1 MLLKALFLLIILFYV
16 VRATRSLLRA
26 VRNDPTARP
35 PGELHREPSR
45 PGGRQ
50 TSTDERS
57 RSEENV
63 EDAKWVD
70 L

>member
-1 MLLKALFLLIILFYV
+1 MVLKALFLLIILFYI

-26 VRNDPTARP
+26 VRNDTAAP
-35 PGELHREPSR
+35 PRSELHREPAPP
-45 PGGRQ
+45 PGWQ
-50 TSTDERS
+50 TSTNGERS
-57 RSEENV
+57 DDKNV

>member
-1 MLLKALFLLIILFYV
+1 MVLKALFLLIILFYI

-26 VRNDPTARP
+26 VRNDPPERP
-35 PGELHREPSR
+35 RSELNREPQPPSGWR
-45 PGGRQ
+45 S
-50 TSTDERS
+50 STDARS
-57 RSEENV
+57 RSDKNV